1 LSLFLLAFLA
11 SGCLA
16 EIQEGRRALQERK
29 PGPAA
34 EVLQAASGK
43 CPGSAE
49 LYDLLGIADDML
61 GQAANAERAFREAIR
76 LEPRTAR
83 PRTNLAVSLIRTG
96 RQAEALRELEA
107 VLAFE
112 PANQVANANLAAWYT
127 QNREFVRALRS
138 FNAIGAERS
147 AVVRQDPKLL
157 LGLVECLL
165 ATGQSKRALTLL
177 PQAAE
182 DRAASFRFSLGTL
195 LAGYGL
201 YREAIQQM
209 EAVPAADAD
218 AAVFFNL
225 GLAHSHLR
233 QYAAARECYFAA
245 IDRQSEHAD
254 AYFRVGVDFA
264 ESGENA
270 KAIPWLF
277 RARRIAPQRA
287 DVVFALSEELIASG
301 YFQTASAILDTAD
314 LRNPLLR
321 VAQGDCAL
329 EQQRIPEALG
339 HYRGALEI
347 DSTLAPASIGFARA
361 LAAWQKQSEALEV
374 LQELLARDPANVA
387 AHAEAGHLEAGLGNC
402 TGALLHLENA
412 WRKDSS
418 RSAVALDLAHCYR
431 RTKQAERG
439 LRVLLSIRAKP
450 DGDRAWHYELSQL
463 YAALGRSVDAEREG
477 ARTLEIERANQEGMR
492 FVPPTIYIH

>member
-16 EIQEGRRALQERK
+16 EIQEGRRALQEGK
-29 PGPAA
+29 PSHAA

-43 CPGSAE
+43 CPVSAE
-49 LYDLLGIADDML
+49 IYDLVGIADDML
-61 GQAANAERAFREAIR
+61 GQAADAERAFREAIR

-112 PANQVANANLAAWYT
+112 PANQIANANLAAWHA
-127 QNREFVRALRS
+127 QNREFARALRS

-147 AVVRQDPKLL
+147 TAVRQDPKLL
-157 LGLVECLL
+157 LGLIECLL

-177 PQAAE
+177 PPAAE
-182 DRAASFRFSLGTL
+182 GRPASFRFSLGTL

-201 YREAIQQM
+201 YNEAIAQM

-225 GLAHSHLR
+225 ALAHSHLR
-233 QYAAARECYFAA
+233 QYATAREFYFAA
-245 IDRQSEHAD
+245 IDRQPEHAD

-287 DVVFALSEELIASG
+287 DIIFALSEELIASG
-301 YFQTASAILDTAD
+301 YFQTATAILDTAD

-329 EQQRIPEALG
+329 GQQRVPEALE
-339 HYRGALEI
+339 HYRGALAI
-347 DSTLAPASIGFARA
+347 DSSLAPASIGLARA
-361 LAAWQKQSEALEV
+361 LATAQQQSEALQV

-387 AHAEAGHLEAGLGNC
+387 AHAESGHLEAGLGNY
-402 TGALLHLENA
+402 TGAIPHLESA
-412 WRKDSS
+412 WRMDSS
-418 RSAVALDLAHCYR
+418 KTSVALDLSRCYR
-431 RTKQAERG
+431 KTKQAARG
-439 LRVLLSIRAKP
+439 LELLLSIRPKP

-463 YAALGRSVDAEREG
+463 YAALGRPGDAQREA
-477 ARTLEIERANQEGMR
+477 ARTSEIERASQEGMR